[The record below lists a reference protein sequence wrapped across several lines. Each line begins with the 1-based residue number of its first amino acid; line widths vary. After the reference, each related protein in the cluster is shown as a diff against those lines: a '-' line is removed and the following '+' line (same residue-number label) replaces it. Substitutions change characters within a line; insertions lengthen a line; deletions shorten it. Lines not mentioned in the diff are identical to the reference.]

1 MRFRFPLKCFMRH
14 IILLFSILFF
24 TLQNLSA
31 QVKGIIVDSASNK
44 PLESAIVGL
53 VIKSN
58 LTDTSYTLTNQK
70 GEFSFEKVPP
80 SNFSIIITNVGY
92 QTIAKF
98 IPVTTSEK
106 TINLGKTS
114 LANMSKVMLEIV
126 IQSSPITVK
135 EDTIEYR
142 ADAFKVKENAVVED
156 LLKKLPGVQVDK
168 DGNIK
173 AQGKAVTKVKVNGK
187 DFFGGDPKTATRELP
202 ANIVDKVQ
210 IVDDYGDQATIS
222 GIKDGEPQKIMNIQL
237 KKDKNYGYFGRVT
250 VGAGDKGRYQASL
263 TGNYFRD
270 KQQISIF
277 TNSNNTSQSLFNSGG
292 GGNVSRQGQ
301 DGSGGLGASGSI
313 NSGGGGDL
321 QLSQGG
327 GGSDGITTSNSAG
340 LNYRDDWS
348 KKLTVY
354 GTYTYTH
361 RNNSGYR
368 ISSQQNIFTTGTI
381 INNQQNN
388 FVNLGE
394 NHRAF
399 LNIEYNIDSFN
410 YLKISPSI
418 SFGTNN
424 GNNQTLFDYY
434 SANAKTSDG
443 TYNTI
448 TSSNT
453 PNITGSVL
461 FNHKFRK
468 RGRNFSM
475 NLNVGTSQN
484 KSNQDSKNNTVKY
497 IVPVSNT
504 NFFLFN
510 TQQNDNYNYG
520 IRFTYTEPL
529 SKVKFVDLAFSHNL
543 SSAKNDKVVYNVDP
557 LTTIKLINP
566 GLSNAYENDYFNNRI
581 SLSVRT
587 TEKKYNYSLGISIQP
602 VDLRGL
608 SITKDS
614 AYKPI
619 KRVNIFPVVRVSFNF
634 SKTKSLSINYRG
646 DAQQPGF
653 TQLQDVMDS
662 SNRQY
667 QTRGNPNLKPSIN
680 HSINFFYNN
689 FNFTSGKVLF
699 TSLSF
704 STIQNQIVNNT
715 VRIDSFGAQLTT
727 PQNVNGYYNVS
738 GFYNFSKPYKNRTF
752 VFSLNGVLNYSH
764 NINFVES
771 TKNIGKNWVVGQ
783 GFNFEFN
790 HKEWLEFSM
799 GANYSLNAITYDNA
813 GSNSKLQNDQY
824 SSWTFGS
831 HVNIDIPKNWVL
843 KYDLDFS
850 VNQGLTGAVGKNAAV
865 LNASLEKQLFKKKNG
880 IIRLQGFDLF
890 NQNTNVNRIV
900 NSNSITDSRST
911 RLNRYFMLSFVYRIQ
926 KFAGKQ
932 TPSKIATTIMKTG
945 G

>member
-1 MRFRFPLKCFMRH
+1 MRH

-31 QVKGIIVDSASNK
+31 QVKGIVIDSASNK
-44 PLESAIVGL
+44 PIESAVVGII
-53 VIKSN
+53 IKSN
-58 LTDTSYTLTNQK
+58 VTDTSYSLTNQK
-70 GEFSFEKVPP
+70 GEFRFETVPS
-80 SNFSIIITNVGY
+80 SNFSLIFTNVGY
-92 QTIAKF
+92 NSLAKF
-98 IPVTTSEK
+98 VRVTTLEK
-106 TINLGKTS
+106 TINLGTIA
-114 LANMSKVMLEIV
+114 LANMSKVMNEIV
-126 IQSSPITVK
+126 IQSSPIIIK

-173 AQGKAVTKVKVNGK
+173 AQGKPVTKVKVNGK

-222 GIKDGEPQKIMNIQL
+222 GIKDGESQKVMNIQL

-250 VGAGDKGRYQASL
+250 VGAGDKERYQASL
-263 TGNYFRD
+263 TGNYFKD
-270 KQQISIF
+270 KKQISIF

-292 GGNVSRQGQ
+292 GGNLSRSSQ
-301 DGSGGLGASGSI
+301 DALVGPG
-313 NSGGGGDL
+313 GGGGDL

-340 LNYRDDWS
+340 FNYRDDWS
-348 KKLTVY
+348 KRLTVY
-354 GTYTYTH
+354 GTYTYSH

-410 YLKISPSI
+410 YLKISPSV

-434 SANAKTSDG
+434 NANAKTSDG

-475 NLNVGTSQN
+475 NLNAGTSQN
-484 KSNQDSKNNTVKY
+484 TSNQDSRNNTIKY

-510 TQQNDNYNYG
+510 TQQNNNNNYG

-529 SKVKFVDLAFSHNL
+529 SNVKFVDLAFSHNL
-543 SSAKNDKVVYNVDP
+543 SSAKNDKIVYNVDP

-587 TEKKYNYSLGISIQP
+587 TEKKYNYSLGISVQP

-619 KRVNIFPVVRVSFNF
+619 KRVNIFPVARVSFNF
-634 SKTKSLSINYRG
+634 SKTTSLSINYRG

-680 HSINFFYNN
+680 HSLNFFYNN

-727 PQNVNGYYNVS
+727 PQNVNGYYNLS

-764 NINFVES
+764 NINFIES
-771 TKNIGKNWVVGQ
+771 TKNIGRNWVVGQ

-824 SSWTFGS
+824 SSLTFAS

-843 KYDLDFS
+843 KYDFDFII
-850 VNQGLTGAVGKNAAV
+850 NQGLTGNVGKNAAV

-890 NQNTNVNRIV
+890 NQNTNVSRTV

-932 TPSKIATTIMKTG
+932 TPAKIASTIMKTG